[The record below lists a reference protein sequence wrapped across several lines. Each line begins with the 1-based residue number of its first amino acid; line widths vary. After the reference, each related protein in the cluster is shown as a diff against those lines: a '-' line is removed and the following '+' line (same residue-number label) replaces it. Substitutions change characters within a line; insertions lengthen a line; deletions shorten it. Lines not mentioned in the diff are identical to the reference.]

1 MQITMKEITTTL
13 FHLTPCMLKFQCV
26 QGKVILNKV
35 SQEYGGEGGSLLP
48 KCTSWNQYLWTKCA
62 FGELPTLASEPYLWK
77 GNGFSQILV
86 SREKKLPK
94 IVMKKLFWGR
104 GGEGRGGGELSLHS
118 CLLAYTHLRILR
130 KRVVG

>member
-1 MQITMKEITTTL
+1 
-13 FHLTPCMLKFQCV
+13 
-26 QGKVILNKV
+26 
-35 SQEYGGEGGSLLP
+35 
-48 KCTSWNQYLWTKCA
+48 LWTKCA